1 MALVLRWL
9 KRLMIAVILLLLA
22 ILVSVVVVVLPF
34 VRDDMAIEQ
43 IVVAV
48 ILDWRDFG
56 LPAAN
61 ERLQYELDHR
71 GIGMH
76 VGDEHCLLEKA
87 EDGTRVVRCDWVV
100 DIAIPGIA
108 QRVPLK
114 FGSKAEM
121 RPSGDLL

>member
-1 MALVLRWL
+1 MKRFVRWL
-9 KRLMIAVILLLLA
+9 KRVGIAAMLLLLA
-22 ILVSVVVVVLPF
+22 ALVSMIVVVLPF
-34 VRDDMAIEQ
+34 VRDDMAIDQ

-48 ILDWRDFG
+48 VLDWRDFG
-56 LPAAN
+56 LTAAN

-71 GIGMH
+71 GIGMY
-76 VGDEHCLLEKA
+76 VGDEDCLLE
-87 EDGTRVVRCDWVV
+87 ETSDGTRVVRCDWTV
-100 DIAIPGIA
+100 DIAIPGFD